1 MAQHGPTG
9 KHSAES
15 KGTDAASQETKKIE
29 TKKETDS
36 KAQNVSSAPTQKID
50 RAAKPDETK
59 EIPKASKAAVNST
72 VKPISVDGNKKSA
85 KQVNSGAAD
94 AEAAAKKKRNG
105 IIAAAVIVVVIIA
118 AVIGFMAMNSNKAAD
133 VSSNDMDVVD
143 VESEPVDNP
152 VDFAALQA
160 QNPDVYAYM
169 NIPNTNIDLPILFNA
184 ENDNYYLTHDID
196 GNSTIVGAL
205 YTQSMNNRDFTDPVT
220 VVYGHTL
227 LNGTMFSALHSF
239 ENPDFF
245 AENPYFTVYLPN
257 EMLTYEVVSAI
268 EYSDEHIMNSHDFS
282 NEQEVQKFFDSML
295 VADPNKTDQVRE
307 EAELKAGED
316 KILVLSTCTQ
326 PANDSRR
333 FLVVGKLMTT
343 QPTK

>member
-9 KHSAES
+9 KHTAEN
-15 KGTDAASQETKKIE
+15 KGADAASQETKKIE
-29 TKKETDS
+29 TGKPTDS
-36 KAQNVSSAPTQKID
+36 KASGTSSAPTQKID
-50 RAAKPDETK
+50 RPAKPDETK
-59 EIPKASKAAVNST
+59 EMPKATASST
-72 VKPISVDGNKKSA
+72 VKPVSIDGDKKPA
-85 KQVNSGAAD
+85 KQVTSGAAD

-105 IIAAAVIVVVIIA
+105 IIAAAIIVVLIIA
-118 AVIGFMAMNSNKAAD
+118 AVIGFMAMNSNKAAE
-133 VSSNDMDVVD
+133 VPSNDMDVAD

-152 VDFAALQA
+152 IDFAALQA

-205 YTQSMNNRDFTDPVT
+205 YTQSMNKRDFTDPIT
-220 VVYGHTL
+220 VIYGHTL
-227 LNGTMFSALHSF
+227 LNGTMFSELHAF

-245 AENPYFTVYLPN
+245 AANPYFTVYLPN
-257 EMLTYEVVSAI
+257 EMLTYEVVSAV

-307 EAELKAGED
+307 GAELKAGED